1 MHRTHNQ
8 KIMTIKI
15 HAVAKHWPQM
25 PNKRAKTQLYARICI
40 ARTLLDINTHACY
53 EYRQHGAGW
62 YSNAANYRSTQHFF
76 ATREA
81 TTLLTCMTI
90 RINSHIAA
98 TLKGSF
104 ASTGTCQCDSCSF
117 KKCASRTRRCS
128 TCSAVASAFWCAQI
142 TSYSAFAAITRS
154 TRSFDCG
161 RSELIAA
168 NHLRLIS
175 SRIKKRFFLWRLFW
189 RFFLQFASCVN
200 SRHLVVK

>member
-1 MHRTHNQ
+1 MARNLLQ
-8 KIMTIKI
+8 SKS
-15 HAVAKHWPQM
+15 
-25 PNKRAKTQLYARICI
+25 TQLRNTGPKCRTNVQKHSYTPVYASHARYLTSTHTPATNTDSMESCGI
-40 ARTLLDINTHACY
+40 AY
-53 EYRQHGAGW
+53 
-62 YSNAANYRSTQHFF
+62 AANYRSTQHFF

-98 TLKGSF
+98 TLKGCF
-104 ASTGTCQCDSCSF
+104 ASTGTCQCDCCSF